1 MNYAYSLF
9 NDTGCL
15 GKHSINWFRQMDR
28 HKDFA
33 NNFPNKE
40 L

>member
-1 MNYAYSLF
+1 MNCAYSLF
-9 NDTGCL
+9 KGAGCL
-15 GKHSINWFRQMDR
+15 EKYSINWFRQMDR
-28 HKDFA
+28 HKDLV